1 MNFSKNRMLATLAFI
16 SAFPPLS
23 TDLYLPA
30 LPQMVEIFGASPAK
44 VNLTLSLFF
53 IFFAV
58 GILIWGPLS
67 EKYGRKPILYCG
79 LVIYTLASLLC
90 SAARSCDQ
98 LILFRIFQ
106 AFGGGAA
113 TAVSTAMVKDLYSG
127 AERAR
132 VLAVI
137 MAMVIIAPVVAPILG
152 SLLLIIAS
160 WRAVF
165 LALTGFGILA
175 LLIVIPLE
183 EPLAQLYQGSAL
195 RSVGRLFVVLKNP
208 GFSMLLCVFSAA
220 PMPLMAF
227 IAGSSYVYIQGFG
240 LSEQVFSLFFAAN
253 AVCAMLGP
261 ILYIRISKQ
270 FSPAAIISA
279 CFIVLAAGG
288 VMVGL
293 AGPSSPFIFAL
304 AMMPA
309 TMAVTAMRAPSA
321 HLMLEQQQQDTGS
334 ASSLINFC
342 GMLAGSLGMILVS
355 GSTAH
360 IIATISAMQ
369 VGVGSLGFL
378 CWRLMKNSR
387 RIVQTKDHET
397 P

>member
-1 MNFSKNRMLATLAFI
+1 MNFSNKRMLATLAFI

-30 LPQMVEIFGASPAK
+30 LPQMVEVFGTSPAK

-79 LVIYTLASLLC
+79 LVIYTLSSLLC

-98 LILFRIFQ
+98 LILFRVFQ

-113 TAVSTAMVKDLYSG
+113 TAVATAIVKDLYAG

-183 EPLAQLYQGSAL
+183 EPLAHRYQGSAL

-270 FSPAAIISA
+270 FNPAAIISV
-279 CFIVLAAGG
+279 CFIVLAVSGF
-288 VMVGL
+288 MVGL
-293 AGPSSPFIFAL
+293 AGSSSPFIFAA

-342 GMLAGSLGMILVS
+342 GMLAGSLGMFLVS
-355 GSTAH
+355 GNTAY
-360 IIATISAMQ
+360 IVVTISALQ
-369 VGVGSLGFL
+369 IGVGSLGFL
-378 CWRLMKNSR
+378 CWRLIKNNQ
-387 RIVQTKDHET
+387 RIVQAKDHEAL
-397 P
+397 

>member
-30 LPQMVEIFGASPAK
+30 LPQMVEVFGAGPAK

-53 IFFAV
+53 IFFAI

-79 LVIYTLASLLC
+79 LVIYTVSSLLC

-113 TAVSTAMVKDLYSG
+113 TAVATAIVKDLYTG

-137 MAMVIIAPVVAPILG
+137 MAMVIIAPVVAPIMG

-160 WRAVF
+160 WRAIFVV
-165 LALTGFGILA
+165 LTGFGILA

-183 EPLAQLYQGSAL
+183 EPLARRYQGSAL
-195 RSVGRLFVVLKNP
+195 QSVGRLFVVLKNP

-220 PMPLMAF
+220 PMPLMCF

-261 ILYIRISKQ
+261 LLYIRISRHFQ
-270 FSPAAIISA
+270 PGAIIST
-279 CFIVLAAGG
+279 CFIVLAVSGI
-288 VMVGL
+288 MVGL
-293 AGPSSPFIFAL
+293 AGPFSPFIFAF

-309 TMAVTAMRAPSA
+309 TTAVTAMRAPSA

-342 GMLAGSLGMILVS
+342 GMMMGSLGMLLVS
-355 GSTAH
+355 GDTGH
-360 IIATISAMQ
+360 IVLTIGLMQ
-369 VGVGSLGFL
+369 TGVGFLGFL
-378 CWRLMKNSR
+378 CWRLIRNSR
-387 RIVQTKDHET
+387 HIVQPQVPNTL
-397 P
+397 